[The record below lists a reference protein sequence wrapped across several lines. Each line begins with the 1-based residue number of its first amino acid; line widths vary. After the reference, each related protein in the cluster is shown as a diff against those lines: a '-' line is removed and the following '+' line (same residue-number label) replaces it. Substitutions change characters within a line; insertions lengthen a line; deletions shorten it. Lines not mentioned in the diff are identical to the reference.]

1 MCLSGWYLKRK
12 KRAVNDETLY
22 SFLYL
27 TLTCL
32 DFVENTYTYKSHV
45 DDSEEDDDS
54 DLAKLRASFCYGRQG
69 MRVANDNP
77 RGWRTR
83 GGGVVGLMIERD
95 CVFVWC

>member
-1 MCLSGWYLKRK
+1 MCLSGWYLKRE

-32 DFVENTYTYKSHV
+32 DFVETTYTYKSHV

-54 DLAKLRASFCYGRQG
+54 DLAKLRASFCYGRHG
-69 MRVANDNP
+69 
-77 RGWRTR
+77 
-83 GGGVVGLMIERD
+83 IERQSTGLENGGRRCCRFD
-95 CVFVWC
+95 D